1 MAILATRRKWLVTSL
16 CAASRSPCPRQ
27 RVSLK
32 PIGGFCIR
40 VFLKTPI
47 YQQII
52 CANNLRSYKF
62 LLQGNSPRCGGD
74 GGFDSANGYVIVRR
88 RIRDYRFPRLVRL
101 SLTGGRDVFLDEHVE
116 DLCSDRADG
125 KLQPRAFLR

>member
-1 MAILATRRKWLVTSL
+1 MKAFA
-16 CAASRSPCPRQ
+16 
-27 RVSLK
+27 
-32 PIGGFCIR
+32 
-40 VFLKTPI
+40 VFLKANI

-125 KLQPRAFLR
+125 KLQPRALLRQELDRPGVSGAHVASGRIESLEGILNP